1 MSGRK
6 SEVLATLAAVIPRSQ
21 AQLESELVYA
31 LKVGFWVALLAPVAI
46 VPAYYLALAL
56 LH

>member
-1 MSGRK
+1 MSGRRRGI
-6 SEVLATLAAVIPRSQ
+6 LATIVPRSQ
-21 AQLESELVYA
+21 AQLESELMYA
-31 LKVGFWVALLAPVAI
+31 LKVGFWVALLAPVVI

>member
-1 MSGRK
+1 MPGRK
-6 SEVLATLAAVIPRSQ
+6 SEVLVMFAAIIPRSQ
-21 AQLESELVYA
+21 AQLERELVYA

-56 LH
+56 L